1 MPVPLLGGPTPRVGR
16 WGDPLGH
23 RRGCTVFP
31 AHFGIPMTD
40 RPIHTEVEV
49 KESVQRL
56 EMRLAAR

>member
-1 MPVPLLGGPTPRVGR
+1 MGR